1 MSAMKLR
8 VQPVRTAARERREG
22 RPQKPAGLDQ
32 RDVKELVELALEECE
47 RLARPLPAE
56 RREAPP
62 HVPAVALP
70 ARETVEPAPEQGKPE
85 PAKKPRKI
93 WSRLIKSV
101 LGIALVILA
110 GWGPTMRLFQVSSTQ
125 ALVNARLVTIRAPI
139 EGVVDFKADLND
151 LNGVF
156 AKETVLA
163 TISDPHA
170 DRRRLIDF
178 DREIDAARI
187 ERDALAASRKPLE
200 NAQAAYRRQ
209 VEDFRQGRIA
219 ELQARLHEAEA
230 EIATIEA
237 EIDRARA
244 HLERRN
250 TLFERSVVAKSE
262 TEDAVAALKVHEG
275 RKEQAIARL
284 RQTGVEI
291 EALRKGVFIGDDYND
306 RPQSMQELDNV
317 TIRIADLDIAIE
329 AKGRRIDA
337 LERARADEQANYR
350 RASFASI
357 AAPIGGR
364 IWEPLV
370 ANGEQVVRGQD
381 IARLLDCSQAV
392 VTTAVNEQVYNKLS
406 LGDAA
411 TFILR
416 EGGKRYP
423 ARIVQLS
430 GVASAPA
437 NLAILPSALEKEPYR
452 ATVSVTGLGEGG
464 SCLVGKTGRVI
475 FESGNGAWAKGGI

>member
-1 MSAMKLR
+1 MAARKLR
-8 VQPVRTAARERREG
+8 IQPVRTAANDSRERR
-22 RPQKPAGLDQ
+22 PQNPAGLDQ
-32 RDVKELVELALEECE
+32 RNVKELVQLALEECE
-47 RLARPLPAE
+47 QLARPLPGKP
-56 RREAPP
+56 RD
-62 HVPAVALP
+62 VP
-70 ARETVEPAPEQGKPE
+70 ETKTAEPAPDLRKPE
-85 PAKKPRKI
+85 PAKKPRRI
-93 WSRLIKSV
+93 WSRLIKSA

-110 GWGPTMRLFQVSSTQ
+110 GWGPAMRLFQVSSTQ

-178 DREIDAARI
+178 GREIDTARI
-187 ERDALAASRKPLE
+187 ERDALAASKEPLLH
-200 NAQAAYRRQ
+200 AQATFRRQ

-219 ELQARLHEAEA
+219 ELQARLDEADA

-250 TLFERSVVAKSE
+250 TLFERSVVAKAE
-262 TEDAVAALKVHEG
+262 TEDATAALKVHEG
-275 RKEQAIARL
+275 RKAQAAAR
-284 RQTGVEI
+284 RNQIGVEI
-291 EALRKGVFIGDDYND
+291 EALRKGVFIGDNYND
-306 RPQSMQELDNV
+306 RPQSMQELDDI
-317 TIRIADLDIAIE
+317 TIRIADLEVAIE
-329 AKGRRIDA
+329 AKSRRIEA
-337 LERARADEQANYR
+337 LERARKNEQANYR
-350 RASFASI
+350 RASFASV

-370 ANGEQVVRGQD
+370 ADGEQVVRGQD

-416 EGGKRYP
+416 EGGRKYP

-452 ATVSVTGLGEGG
+452 ATVSVTGLGGG
-464 SCLVGKTGRVI
+464 ESCMVGKTGRVI
-475 FESGNGAWAKGGI
+475 FESGKSAGVKGGK